1 MINNMLEYILRNY
14 LGGLFYMRV
23 GRSNNNWNRVRTKEE
38 LLELLKT
45 YRGILS
51 NPMQDYLNSLIELE
65 FSVIRDYIK
74 DEDREALSE
83 LEVYK
88 KVAIYNIYNRALTLF
103 KKQEM
108 QFNISGNENGFE
120 SLNISTPLNDK
131 NIRLFHFNYSENRSL
146 NDKIPDE
153 YKTMIIGTVNL
164 YQTLE
169 SKELREKELN
179 RVMNKL
185 EMLYDAHNPYPSPRK
200 KIGGPSQQWNREH
213 SLEIDKYE
221 KMFTELDNKKELTDE
236 DKREIEITDEIYN
249 LLLEDYGLTKEN
261 FEEVRSR
268 AKFGFE
274 SYSNL
279 QKTLVKKEPNLTI
292 TTSIKYI

>member
-1 MINNMLEYILRNY
+1 
-14 LGGLFYMRV
+14 MRV
-23 GRSNNNWNRVRTKEE
+23 VRSNNWNRVRTKEE
-38 LLELLKT
+38 LLELLKE

-74 DEDREALSE
+74 DEDREVLSE

-88 KVAIYNIYNRALTLF
+88 KVAIYNIYNRALNLF
-103 KKQEM
+103 KKQDM
-108 QFNISGNENGFE
+108 QLSISGNENGFE
-120 SLNISTPLNDK
+120 SLDVSTQLNDK
-131 NIRLFHFNYSENRSL
+131 NVRLFHFNYSENRSF

-153 YKTMIIGTVNL
+153 YKTMRIGTVNL

-185 EMLYDAHNPYPSPRK
+185 EMLYDAHNPYPAPRK
-200 KIGGPSQQWNREH
+200 KIGGPYQQWSREH
-213 SLEIDKYE
+213 SLEIAEYE
-221 KMFTELDNKKELTDE
+221 KLFTELDSKKELTDE
-236 DKREIEITDEIYN
+236 DKREIELTNEIYN
-249 LLLEDYGLTKEN
+249 LLLEDYGLTNES
-261 FEEVRSR
+261 FEEVKSR
-268 AKFGFE
+268 DKFGFE

-279 QKTLVKKEPNLTI
+279 QKTLVKRQPNLTI
-292 TTSIKYI
+292 TTGIKYI

>member
-1 MINNMLEYILRNY
+1 MK
-14 LGGLFYMRV
+14 V
-23 GRSNNNWNRVRTKEE
+23 VRSNNWNRVNTMEE
-38 LLELLKT
+38 LLELLKE

-51 NPMQDYLNSLIELE
+51 NTMQEYLNSLIELE

-74 DEDREALSE
+74 DEDRDVLSE

-88 KVAIYNIYNRALTLF
+88 KVAIYNIYNRALSLF
-103 KKQEM
+103 EKQDM
-108 QFNISGNENGFE
+108 QLSISSNENGFE
-120 SLNISTPLNDK
+120 SLDVSTQLNDK
-131 NIRLFHFNYSENRSL
+131 NVRLFHFNYSENRSL

-153 YKTMIIGTVNL
+153 YKTMRIGTVNL

-200 KIGGPSQQWNREH
+200 KIGGPYPYPSPRKKIGGPSQQWSREH
-213 SLEIDKYE
+213 SLDIAEYE
-221 KMFTELDNKKELTDE
+221 RLFTELDSKKELTDE
-236 DKREIEITDEIYN
+236 DKREIEITNEIYN
-249 LLLEDYGLTKEN
+249 LLLEDYGLTKES
-261 FEEVRSR
+261 FEEVRNR

-279 QKTLVKKEPNLTI
+279 QKTLVKRQPNLTI
-292 TTSIKYI
+292 TTDIKYI

>member
-1 MINNMLEYILRNY
+1 
-14 LGGLFYMRV
+14 MRV
-23 GRSNNNWNRVRTKEE
+23 GRSNNNWNRVNTKEE

-83 LEVYK
+83 LDVYK

-108 QFNISGNENGFE
+108 QFNISGNEEGFE
-120 SLNISTPLNDK
+120 RLYVSTRLSDRNVSLFDFYYGE
-131 NIRLFHFNYSENRSL
+131 RRSF

-153 YKTMIIGTVNL
+153 YKTMIIGSISL
-164 YQTLE
+164 SKTLE

-185 EMLYDAHNPYPSPRK
+185 EMLYDAKNPYPSSRK
-200 KIGGPSQQWNREH
+200 KIGGPSSQWRYEH
-213 SLEIDKYE
+213 SIEIKKYE
-221 KMFTELDNKKELTDE
+221 DMFTELDSKKELTDE
-236 DKREIEITDEIYN
+236 DKREIEITNEIYN
-249 LLLEDYGLTKEN
+249 LLLEDYGLTKDS
-261 FEEVRSR
+261 FEEVKSR

-279 QKTLVKKEPNLTI
+279 QKKLVKRQPNLTI
-292 TTSIKYI
+292 TTDIKYI